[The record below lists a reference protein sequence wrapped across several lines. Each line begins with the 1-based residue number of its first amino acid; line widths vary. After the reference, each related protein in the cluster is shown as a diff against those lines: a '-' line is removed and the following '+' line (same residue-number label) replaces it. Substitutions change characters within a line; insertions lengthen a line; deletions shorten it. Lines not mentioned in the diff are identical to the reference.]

1 MFERERQGAVEVI
14 RGASPLTHDYVKQ
27 LDTLLEPLLRGGQ
40 ARIVFNLGQVPHIDS
55 AGLEKLL
62 DFQDAFERRGGE
74 LKLAAPNPLC
84 HEILTVTGVSR
95 RFEIF
100 KDMPSAVGSF
110 VQ

>member
-14 RGASPLTHDYVKQ
+14 RGESPLTKDYLKQ
-27 LDTLLEPLLRGGQ
+27 LDALFEPLLRGGQ
-40 ARIVFNLGQVPHIDS
+40 QRIVFNLSQVPHIDS

-62 DFQDAFERRGGE
+62 DVQEGFERRGGG
-74 LKLAAPNPLC
+74 LKLAVPNGLC
-84 HEILTVTGVSR
+84 QEILTVTGVAR

-100 KDMPSAVGSF
+100 RDLTSAVGSF